1 MTPTALLPIQHV
13 KRFGF
18 RQAPH
23 VIAFIHQ
30 DFDRSRALRAIC
42 ASRIIIGYSR
52 SARYSEQA
60 ATTVQT
66 STRSEQ
72 TGGNTSDSPKVDP
85 TAYGRPLCTCTL
97 YFLSPCNVK
106 EFASDRT
113 AKKAEEMYIF
123 PAFPRQRF
131 SLLYLIC
138 TFKWI

>member
-66 STRSEQ
+66 STRAEQ
-72 TGGNTSDSPKVDP
+72 TGGNSSDSRKVDP

-97 YFLSPCNVK
+97 SIFFHNVMLK
-106 EFASDRT
+106 NLHQT
-113 AKKAEEMYIF
+113 GQQKKLKRCLF
-123 PAFPRQRF
+123 F
-131 SLLYLIC
+131 SLFRLFRDVSVYS
-138 TFKWI
+138 T